1 MDGEDQR
8 RTAANEA
15 MFRDVT
21 EAIERGQWPGEDD
34 EPGFRC
40 ECARLGCNQVIALTL
55 PEYERVRAHSRRF
68 VVAPGHELPEAETI
82 SEEQPVTSSSRNAT
96 KPGRSQRRPTLEAD
110 RWM

>member
-34 EPGFRC
+34 EPVGFRC
-40 ECARLGCNQVIALTL
+40 ECARLGCNQVIALTV

-82 SEEQPVTSSSRNAT
+82 IEVAAGYFLVEKRDQAGTVAEAT
-96 KPGRSQRRPTLEAD
+96 DPRS
-110 RWM
+110 